1 MKKYLPVLAVAVLL
15 FLTGCQSQTVKAQFA
30 SEPTVPETEVITQ
43 PPDVVD
49 YCAACHTDKEQ
60 LISTAKP
67 EEIVEKESTG
77 AG

>member
-1 MKKYLPVLAVAVLL
+1 MKKYLPVLALAVLL
-15 FLTGCQSQTVKAQFA
+15 FLTGCHSQTVKAQFA
-30 SEPTVPETEVITQ
+30 SQPTIPATEAITK

-49 YCAACHTDKEQ
+49 YCASCHTDKEQ

-67 EEIVEKESTG
+67 EEIVEKESSG